1 MTLAFMSCIRFP
13 SHVRVSTTTSCVFK
27 VPGTRTRVRVF
38 HRHKTQN
45 IERASEKPSFLVKY
59 NNIMIHRQNR

>member
-45 IERASEKPSFLVKY
+45 IERARSHLLVKY